1 MIMQKFPLS
10 MHPKRQFARANF
22 VLLDGTFTYEVLP
35 HFVKK
40 EQLMNEIN
48 TPSSIGS
55 AYGEKDVLPNK
66 YLHMKRSFY
75 IDEAF
80 LLNDLIELHIL
91 GLDQIAKVYIN
102 DVLAIETSLP
112 FYEQVVNVKKFLKI
126 GDNVIY
132 FIIKD
137 DNLSSMYA
145 KGYQD
150 YERSKNTI
158 PSLSGII
165 NYLYLEGLN
174 KVHLKNY
181 EAKYDAKTRQLKF
194 NFDIIGSFDRG
205 SVEFY
210 ENGVCQHVEHFK
222 DYSCSIDCKNLKE
235 YSFDNPSVYDLVIK
249 VDNDLVFSTIT
260 LLDVSVS
267 IDDRHHPYLLFNGKK
282 NNLHGFVDFG
292 FDEISGLTRPIEKVK
307 KMYRHLKQDGF
318 NLVIFHNCIP
328 SYALLD
334 FLDHLGFVY
343 IIGALSNGS
352 DMKIYAKIY
361 EKFASYPFLKDRSGR
376 LGRNKGRNYE
386 QFEKECIALIESFA
400 VSNNNIAYNLYFKG
414 EGQLYASGLTNRLD
428 KIYPNFL
435 FLSTFGAFDQMCGDI
450 FCPNIKY
457 INWKLRNDHSRVLF
471 ASFMNMSTKR
481 LVKNAKKLKKISHEE
496 NISAFIYLPLMNLFD
511 EKSFF
516 DNNSY
521 ELNESYSEY
530 VNVIHVLNEE
540 EEK

>member
-1 MIMQKFPLS
+1 M
-10 MHPKRQFARANF
+10 
-22 VLLDGTFTYEVLP
+22 
-35 HFVKK
+35 
-40 EQLMNEIN
+40 
-48 TPSSIGS
+48 
-55 AYGEKDVLPNK
+55 
-66 YLHMKRSFY
+66 
-75 IDEAF
+75 
-80 LLNDLIELHIL
+80 
-91 GLDQIAKVYIN
+91 
-102 DVLAIETSLP
+102 
-112 FYEQVVNVKKFLKI
+112 
-126 GDNVIY
+126 
-132 FIIKD
+132 
-137 DNLSSMYA
+137 
-145 KGYQD
+145 
-150 YERSKNTI
+150 
-158 PSLSGII
+158 
-165 NYLYLEGLN
+165 
-174 KVHLKNY
+174 
-181 EAKYDAKTRQLKF
+181 
-194 NFDIIGSFDRG
+194 
-205 SVEFY
+205 
-210 ENGVCQHVEHFK
+210 
-222 DYSCSIDCKNLKE
+222 
-235 YSFDNPSVYDLVIK
+235 IK

-282 NNLHGFVDFG
+282 NKLHGFVDFG

-352 DMKIYAKIY
+352 NMKTYAKIY

-386 QFEKECIALIESFA
+386 QLEKECIALIESFA

-428 KIYPNFL
+428 KMYQNSL
-435 FLSTFGAFDQMCGDI
+435 FLSTFGAFDQMC
-450 FCPNIKY
+450 
-457 INWKLRNDHSRVLF
+457 LF